1 VLGVKNRF
9 YVNTLFGM
17 PSGTFNF
24 IKMPDVNS
32 VLDVTFEEL
41 STDHQ
46 LVLKEAM
53 DQFQHKCLL
62 CFSKNRSGAP
72 FLKSELLRVLM
83 PGESDITVATEKE
96 EAPEVIQ
103 RSMEATLAK
112 RNTALLNMFKQMMVG
127 VFVPGMEK
135 MLKRASP
142 QETNGETGDS
152 STVAHGQPT
161 LGASAQPPQQSMGSQ
176 PIQHQN
182 PYQAMPNPPTYGEM
196 AFDTSEFPHGSAYR
210 IAPANNRLQKN
221 MYGGGYS

>member
-1 VLGVKNRF
+1 
-9 YVNTLFGM
+9 
-17 PSGTFNF
+17 
-24 IKMPDVNS
+24 
-32 VLDVTFEEL
+32 
-41 STDHQ
+41 
-46 LVLKEAM
+46 
-53 DQFQHKCLL
+53 
-62 CFSKNRSGAP
+62 
-72 FLKSELLRVLM
+72 M
-83 PGESDITVATEKE
+83 PGESDITAATEKE

-112 RNTALLNMFKQMMVG
+112 HNTALLNMFKQMMVG

-196 AFDTSEFPHGSAYR
+196 AFDTSEFPHGSDYR